1 MVDKTSSIGIGTAST
16 TTTTTRTT
24 ARSRTISSGIFLR
37 KRKQR
42 MREPPS
48 VPNSHDPIATA
59 RDLVRIDGRRRDS
72 VDFGRNVGS
81 SGRGRAEVEEAQPSG
96 RYAR

>member
-16 TTTTTRTT
+16 STTTIRTT
-24 ARSRTISSGIFLR
+24 ARSRTISSCIFLH

-42 MREPPS
+42 MLEPPS

-59 RDLVRIDGRRRDS
+59 RDLVLIDGRRHDS
-72 VDFGRNVGS
+72 VDFGGDVGCG
-81 SGRGRAEVEEAQPSG
+81 GRGGAEVE
-96 RYAR
+96 

>member
-1 MVDKTSSIGIGTAST
+1 MIDKTSCGIGTAST

-24 ARSRTISSGIFLR
+24 AHSRTISSCIFLR

-59 RDLVRIDGRRRDS
+59 RNLVQIDGRRRDS
-72 VDFGRNVGS
+72 VDFGRDVGS
-81 SGRGRAEVEEAQPSG
+81 GGRAEVGQAQPSG
-96 RYAR
+96 